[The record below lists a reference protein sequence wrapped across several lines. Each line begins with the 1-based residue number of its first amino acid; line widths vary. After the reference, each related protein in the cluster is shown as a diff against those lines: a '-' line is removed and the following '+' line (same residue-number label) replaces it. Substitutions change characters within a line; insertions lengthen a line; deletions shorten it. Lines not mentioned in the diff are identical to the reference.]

1 MAKLNQICINGDCS
15 ETPNAFAKVNVD
27 GTVLSADS
35 NDDTLNVEA
44 GTNITLTPNIASDTV
59 EISAPN
65 VYNKTEVDNLI
76 SGVGGLKWVK
86 DVDGSGQTS
95 LQGVVENDV
104 EDNVVTGS
112 YAHAEGTITQATGTA
127 AHAEGRNTQAT
138 NLGAHSEGEATT
150 ASGYAAHAEGESTQA
165 SEYTAHA
172 EGYTSVASG
181 RYSHAEGEYNIA
193 SGTGSHAEGYNND
206 ARGDYQHVGGK
217 FAEYDDNDTYAV
229 MIGNGTSSSN
239 RKNAFALDWN
249 GNATFDGRVDADNVG
264 IHYIASGNQNL
275 NNYTTEGVWYFSGGA
290 TLTNAPNGAVNGW
303 LEVLPSMGGDVKQ
316 FWHRHGSNPT
326 TFKDEYIRLYGSG
339 SWGSWEKIA
348 TESDIAGAFDT
359 TQTVETNRII
369 RTTKL
374 PDGTMIC
381 SMKVNITTAI
391 SGTWGAIYYSP
402 LASLGNWPTAFIAT
416 PVITATLDG
425 GPDAWVGT
433 IRNTSTTF
441 VGSTYLYRAVA
452 QVSST
457 YSLSVIAIGRWQ

>member
-15 ETPNAFAKVNVD
+15 ETPNAFSKVNVD
-27 GTVLSADS
+27 GAVLSADS

-44 GTNITLTPNIASDTV
+44 GTNITLTPNIASDTL

-65 VYNKTEVDNLI
+65 VYNKAEVDNLI
-76 SGVGGLKWVK
+76 SGVGVLKYVK
-86 DVDGSGQTS
+86 DVDPGG
-95 LQGVVENDV
+95 GVVANDV
-104 EDNVVTGS
+104 NYNTANGGNAFAEGESTTASGADS
-112 YAHAEGTITQATGTA
+112 HAEGFETEASGDA
-127 AHAEGRNTQAT
+127 AHAEGLETTASNDGSHA
-138 NLGAHSEGEATT
+138 EGYSTT
-150 ASGYAAHAEGESTQA
+150 ASGL
-165 SEYTAHA
+165 
-172 EGYTSVASG
+172 
-181 RYSHAEGEYNIA
+181 YSHAEGESNTA
-193 SGTGSHAEGYNND
+193 SGKGSHVEGFNND

-217 FAEYDDNDTYAV
+217 YAEYDDNNTYAM

-264 IHYIASGNQNL
+264 IHYITSGSRNL
-275 NNYTTEGVWYFSGGA
+275 NSYTTEGIWYFAGTA
-290 TLTNAPNGAVNGW
+290 TLTNTPNNAINGW
-303 LEVLPSMGGDVKQ
+303 LEVLPGDVSGTGAVKQ
-316 FWHRHGSNPT
+316 IWHRHGSNPN
-326 TFKDEYIRLYGSG
+326 TFKDEYIRLKSSG

-441 VGSTYLYRAVA
+441 VGSTYLYRAVS

>member
-27 GTVLSADS
+27 GAVLSADS

-44 GTNITLTPNIASDTV
+44 GTNIILTPNIASDTV

-65 VYNKTEVDNLI
+65 VYNKAEVDNLI
-76 SGVGGLKWVK
+76 SGVEGLKYVK
-86 DVDGSGQTS
+86 DVGTRG
-95 LQGVVENDV
+95 GVVANDV
-104 EDNVVTGS
+104 THNTASGDYAFAEGEDTEASGADS
-112 YAHAEGTITQATGTA
+112 HAEGFETVASGDA
-127 AHAEGRNTQAT
+127 AHAEGFEASAS
-138 NLGAHSEGEATT
+138 GDGSHAEGNSTT
-150 ASGYAAHAEGESTQA
+150 ASGDW
-165 SEYTAHA
+165 
-172 EGYTSVASG
+172 
-181 RYSHAEGEYNIA
+181 SHAEGEHNIS

-229 MIGNGTSSSN
+229 IIGNGTSSSN

-264 IHYIASGNQNL
+264 IHYITSGSRNL
-275 NNYTTEGVWYFSGGA
+275 NSYTTEGIWYFAGTA
-290 TLTNAPNGAVNGW
+290 TLTNTPNNAINGW
-303 LEVLPSMGGDVKQ
+303 LEVLPADVTGTGAVKQ
-316 FWHRHGSNPT
+316 IWHRHGSNPN
-326 TFKDEYIRLYGSG
+326 TFKDEYIRLKSSG
-339 SWGSWEKIA
+339 TWGSWEKMA

-391 SGTWGAIYYSP
+391 STAWGAIYYSS

-441 VGSTYLYRAVA
+441 VGSTYLYRAA
-452 QVSST
+452 SQVSST

>member
-27 GTVLSADS
+27 GAVLSADS

-86 DVDGSGQTS
+86 DVDDSGVS

-165 SEYTAHA
+165 SGYTSHA

-181 RYSHAEGEYNIA
+181 RYSHAEGEHNIA

-264 IHYIASGNQNL
+264 IHYITSGNQNL
-275 NNYTTEGVWYFSGGA
+275 DNYTTEGVWYFSGA
-290 TLTNAPNGAVNGW
+290 TTLTNAPNGAVNGW
-303 LEVLPSMGGDVKQ
+303 LEVLPYMSGNVKQ

-326 TFKDEYIRLYGSG
+326 TFKDEYIRLYSSG
-339 SWGSWEKIA
+339 SWGSWEKMA

-359 TQTVETNRII
+359 TQTVETDRII

-391 SGTWGAIYYSP
+391 SSTWGTIYYSP
-402 LASLGNWPTAFIAT
+402 LASLGNWPIAFIAT

-441 VGSTYLYRAVA
+441 VGSTYLYRAVS